1 VKSPE
6 TNVFSADFI
15 RYLHHE
21 FYSHI
26 SQEEWVSFSHDGQKY
41 PITPGAFRD
50 HPVSVGSHVPPDHE
64 KLNLFLQRFES
75 EYSSGRIYETNKL
88 IAIAASH
95 HRLAWIHPFADG
107 NGRVIRLQSQ
117 AALIQSGVDA
127 DGLWT
132 LSRSLAR
139 NKEDYY
145 RLLQNADQGRRND
158 LDGRGNL
165 SDKALLE
172 FCTFFLEQALDQI
185 EFMMGLLA
193 PNELLGRIERYF
205 KVEYAE
211 CEDKDR
217 ERLARLISELCLKGE
232 IPRGDVPAIIGL
244 KDSAAREI
252 IRHALEDEI
261 IVSPSPKG
269 ILQINFPLKVRET
282 FFPRLFTDLSAN

>member
-1 VKSPE
+1 
-6 TNVFSADFI
+6 
-15 RYLHHE
+15 
-21 FYSHI
+21 
-26 SQEEWVSFSHDGQKY
+26 
-41 PITPGAFRD
+41 
-50 HPVSVGSHVPPDHE
+50 
-64 KLNLFLQRFES
+64 
-75 EYSSGRIYETNKL
+75 
-88 IAIAASH
+88 
-95 HRLAWIHPFADG
+95 
-107 NGRVIRLQSQ
+107 
-117 AALIQSGVDA
+117 VDA